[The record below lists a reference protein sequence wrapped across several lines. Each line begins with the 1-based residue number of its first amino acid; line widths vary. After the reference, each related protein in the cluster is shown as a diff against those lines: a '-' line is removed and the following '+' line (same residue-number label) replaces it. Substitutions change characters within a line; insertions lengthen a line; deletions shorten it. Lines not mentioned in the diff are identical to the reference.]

1 MNPQTTCVTDCRI
14 IELPQRFEGEASVV
28 PASFEHGVP
37 FPIRRVYY
45 LDQAPRGTV
54 RGDHAHLALFQ
65 LLVAVEG
72 QLEVLLKDGNS
83 ERRITLDRPEM
94 GLLIVPGVWKE
105 LVDFSSDA
113 LCLVLASE
121 LFSEADYVRSWDE
134 FITLKNRT

>member
-1 MNPQTTCVTDCRI
+1 MNPRLTRIGDCETVQLAQRSRSGM
-14 IELPQRFEGEASVV
+14 IEFTASM
-28 PASFEHGVP
+28 EHGLP

-45 LDQAPRGTV
+45 LDQAPEGGL

-72 QLEVLLKDGNS
+72 TLEVRLNDGHLS
-83 ERRITLDRPEM
+83 RIVTLNRPDL

-105 LVDFSSDA
+105 LLALSSDA

-121 LFSEADYVRSWDE
+121 LFSEADYIRSWDE
-134 FITLKNRT
+134 FVNFKQAK